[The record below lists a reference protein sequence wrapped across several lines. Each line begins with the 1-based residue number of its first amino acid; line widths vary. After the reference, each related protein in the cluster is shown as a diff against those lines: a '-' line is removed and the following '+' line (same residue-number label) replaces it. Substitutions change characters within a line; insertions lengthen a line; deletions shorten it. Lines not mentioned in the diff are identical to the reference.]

1 MNQSGNNK
9 NHYYGGPKGEHLRLH
24 ANEAPLVRA
33 YLEQVDSSTNRMR
46 GVATGIIRQANQ
58 LEVAR
63 QQAAALSLQASG
75 EAIVNA

>member
-1 MNQSGNNK
+1 MNQSGNSK
-9 NHYYGGPKGEHLRLH
+9 NHYQGALKDEHLRLH

-33 YLEQVDSSTNRMR
+33 YLGQVDSSTNRMR
-46 GVATGIIRQANQ
+46 DVATGIIRQANQ